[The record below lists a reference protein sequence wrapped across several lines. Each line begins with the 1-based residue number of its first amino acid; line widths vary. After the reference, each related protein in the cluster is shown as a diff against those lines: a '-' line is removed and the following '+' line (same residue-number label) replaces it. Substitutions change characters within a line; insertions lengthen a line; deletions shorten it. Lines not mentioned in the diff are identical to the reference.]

1 MRKLSGEA
9 LGRKTVEEFRSS
21 EKLPVTVVLDNV
33 RSMHNVGSVF
43 RTADAFLLQSIC
55 LCGYTPRPPH
65 RDIQKTALGA
75 TESVD
80 WSYYETTEQAVRALK
95 EQGFQ
100 VWAVE
105 QVTDSVALQDF
116 KPTTKT
122 AVVFGNEVDGVEAA
136 VLSLC
141 DGALE
146 IPQWGTKHSLNVS
159 VAAGIVLWEIRK
171 TFIDV
176 DV

>member
-1 MRKLSGEA
+1 MHKLKVEE
-9 LGRKTVEEFRSS
+9 LGRKSVEEFRQS
-21 EKLPVTVVLDNV
+21 EKLPVTVILDNV

-43 RTADAFLLQSIC
+43 RTADAFLLNGVC

-80 WSYYETTEQAVRALK
+80 WSYYETTEEAVRHLR
-95 EQGFQ
+95 EQGYRI
-100 VWAVE
+100 WAVE
-105 QVTDSVALQDF
+105 QASGSTALQAF
-116 KPTTKT
+116 APGPGEKT
-122 AVVFGNEVDGVEAA
+122 AVVFGNEVEGVTPSVLAHCDGV
-136 VLSLC
+136 
-141 DGALE
+141 LE

-171 TFIDV
+171 SFIA
-176 DV
+176 

>member
-1 MRKLSGEA
+1 MRKLKTVE
-9 LGRKTVEEFRSS
+9 LGRKSVEEFRQS

-43 RTADAFLLQSIC
+43 RTADAFLLGGVC

-80 WSYYETTEQAVRALK
+80 WSYYETTEEAVKALRA
-95 EQGFQ
+95 QGYR

-105 QVTDSVALQDF
+105 QTTNSTALQDF
-116 KPTTKT
+116 EPKGPT
-122 AVVFGNEVDGVEAA
+122 AVVFGNEVDGVTSS
-136 VLSLC
+136 VLPLC
-141 DGALE
+141 DGVLE

-159 VAAGIVLWEIRK
+159 VAAGIVLWEIRRS
-171 TFIDV
+171 FIV
-176 DV
+176 